1 MDIGFQKQSS
11 FGCYVVSDNPYGTR
25 LAAEGE
31 EHGRQCKT
39 LVPDFSTRSIKALS
53 PIFSEKSLL
62 LADPWQDGMK
72 GKKLAAKP
80 FEVLEWLSRATL
92 GIIGKAGLGY
102 DIDSLEHLE
111 TPIRIAYRLMFSFD
125 FWSHAFI
132 FITDQDESRYG
143 PCVGHRS
150 GTPVPLTFS
159 QGVRGV
165 AACSARMNSGATTRP
180 SPRKHWKCEE

>member
-1 MDIGFQKQSS
+1 MDIGFQKQASS
-11 FGCYVVSDNPYGTR
+11 GCYVVSDNPYGTR

-31 EHGRQCKT
+31 GHGRQCKT

-62 LADPWQDGMK
+62 LADRWQDGMK
-72 GKKLAAKP
+72 GETLAAKP
-80 FEVLEWLSRATL
+80 FEVLQWLSRATL
-92 GIIGKAGLGY
+92 GIIGKVGLGCN
-102 DIDSLEHLE
+102 INSLEHHE
-111 TPIRIAYRLMFSFD
+111 TPIRIAYRLMFPFD

-132 FITDQDESRYG
+132 IDQDESRYG

-150 GTPVPLTFS
+150 GTPVPLTFL

-180 SPRKHWKCEE
+180 PSRKH

>member
-1 MDIGFQKQSS
+1 
-11 FGCYVVSDNPYGTR
+11 
-25 LAAEGE
+25 LAAEGD
-31 EHGRQCKT
+31 EHGRQRKT

-62 LADPWQDGMK
+62 LANRWQDGMK
-72 GKKLAAKP
+72 GEKWAAKP

-102 DIDSLEHLE
+102 NIDSLEHLE
-111 TPIRIAYRLMFSFD
+111 TPIRTAYRLMFSFD

-132 FITDQDESRYG
+132 FTTDQDESRYG
-143 PCVGHRS
+143 PCAGHRS

-159 QGVRGV
+159 QGARGV
-165 AACSARMNSGATTRP
+165 CSLLSTYELGRDDSTAVPEALEM
-180 SPRKHWKCEE
+180 

>member
-1 MDIGFQKQSS
+1 MAQRVRRPNACRSNFPFAEAKNHPCLRQ
-11 FGCYVVSDNPYGTR
+11 YNAYGTR
-25 LAAEGE
+25 LAAEGD
-31 EHGRQCKT
+31 EHGCQRKT
-39 LVPDFSTRSIKALS
+39 LVPDFSTRPIKALS
-53 PIFSEKSLL
+53 PIFSEKPLL
-62 LADPWQDGMK
+62 LADRWRDERG
-72 GKKLAAKP
+72 
-80 FEVLEWLSRATL
+80 EWLSRAIL

-102 DIDSLEHLE
+102 DINSLEYHE

-150 GTPVPLTFS
+150 GTPVPLTFL

-180 SPRKHWKCEE
+180 PPRKHWKCEE

>member
-1 MDIGFQKQSS
+1 VLEEMDIGFQKQSS

-132 FITDQDESRYG
+132 TDQDESRYG

-150 GTPVPLTFS
+150 GTPVPQAFW
-159 QGVRGV
+159 QGARGF

-180 SPRKHWKCEE
+180 PSRKH